1 MATETELKLQPARM
15 RDLPRLLAHPRLAG
29 TAPERLRLDA
39 CYFDTPELD
48 LLRARMA
55 VRERREG
62 ARRVW
67 TVKTAG
73 EALGGLSRRGEWEG
87 PARRG
92 GYDFAALL
100 GDDAPELSAWLRA
113 RQAALQPVFRT
124 RFTRLRWTVEALGA
138 RIEVALDRG
147 QILCVTPEG
156 TRREPLLELELERL
170 EGPEDALF
178 ALALELNEAMPLWPL
193 SASKAERGYALYLQ
207 TRGAAAAAAP
217 RPTQP
222 ISSEVDRRIAPRTAP
237 RTAPRSDP
245 NRPARDAF
253 VPLAQAALDALVP
266 PLRTA
271 ALTPERGD
279 AAAVEA
285 VHQSRVAL
293 RRLRA
298 LLAAFAPALPGDW
311 AARERSHWRTL
322 AQALGRVR
330 DLDVLRSEIGPQLMQ
345 AVPGSSA
352 SRWSAALAHEQARA
366 WRRLQA
372 ELQQPAT
379 TAQVLQFARALH
391 GLSAAGDGSA
401 AHGRGHTLRALAR
414 QRLRHRQRRLRRALA
429 AVLDTRARDAERV
442 HALRIEVKKLRYA
455 TEALIDALPPKAER
469 EAQRRLEVLISAQ
482 SALGRWHDWQLA
494 AAWQGEVAR
503 RPTGADS
510 ALCAAL
516 QAELTRQRR
525 RVRRA
530 CAALEAVI

>member
-1 MATETELKLQPARM
+1 
-15 RDLPRLLAHPRLAG
+15 
-29 TAPERLRLDA
+29 
-39 CYFDTPELD
+39 
-48 LLRARMA
+48 
-55 VRERREG
+55 
-62 ARRVW
+62 
-67 TVKTAG
+67 
-73 EALGGLSRRGEWEG
+73 
-87 PARRG
+87 
-92 GYDFAALL
+92 
-100 GDDAPELSAWLRA
+100 
-113 RQAALQPVFRT
+113 
-124 RFTRLRWTVEALGA
+124 
-138 RIEVALDRG
+138 
-147 QILCVTPEG
+147 
-156 TRREPLLELELERL
+156 
-170 EGPEDALF
+170 LF

-222 ISSEVDRRIAPRTAP
+222 ISSEVDRRMAPRTAP
-237 RTAPRSDP
+237 KSDP

-253 VPLAQAALDALVP
+253 VPLAQAALDTLVP

-311 AARERSHWRTL
+311 GGRERSHWRAL

-352 SRWSAALAHEQARA
+352 SRWSAALAREQARA

-391 GLSAAGDGSA
+391 GLSAASDGSA
-401 AHGRGHTLRALAR
+401 AHGRGPTLRALAR

-455 TEALIDALPPKAER
+455 TEALIDALPPKAAR

-525 RVRRA
+525 RVQRA